1 LTKANSELIYR
12 IDTNLDGDFD
22 EQDSF
27 EGQYDFFVLTSP
39 YSFSCGNMFP
49 YVAKANDIATV
60 IGQQSGGGACIVSF
74 TVTPDGM
81 PYRISGLARTGD
93 LADPTKHDDLGVKVD
108 ADCQVALNHFY
119 DDAYLSEF
127 VNNLDN

>member
-1 LTKANSELIYR
+1 
-12 IDTNLDGDFD
+12 
-22 EQDSF
+22 
-27 EGQYDFFVLTSP
+27 
-39 YSFSCGNMFP
+39 MFP

-93 LADPTKHDDLGVKVD
+93 PLDPSKHDDLGVEVD
-108 ADCQVALNHFY
+108 EKCQIALEHFY
-119 DDAYLSEF
+119 DNAYLDEF
-127 VNNLDN
+127 VNGLKA